1 MLSFLTRIKVNLVMC
16 LNLIRELKV
25 LCLSFIL
32 KFIGKLHMQP
42 VGDRMTSSFI
52 LLLWEEEVPFEVE
65 LIGCVACLIS
75 FSEILIIFAFCS
87 WMLVYI

>member
-1 MLSFLTRIKVNLVMC
+1 
-16 LNLIRELKV
+16 
-25 LCLSFIL
+25 
-32 KFIGKLHMQP
+32 MQP
-42 VGDRMTSSFI
+42 VGNRMTSSFI

-65 LIGCVACLIS
+65 LIGCVACLIC

>member
-1 MLSFLTRIKVNLVMC
+1 
-16 LNLIRELKV
+16 
-25 LCLSFIL
+25 
-32 KFIGKLHMQP
+32 MQP

-52 LLLWEEEVPFEVE
+52 LLLWEEEVSFEVE

-75 FSEILIIFAFCS
+75 FREILIIFAFCS